1 MVVCFPCL
9 LLECMYDIEDHQEG
23 VEQGEGF
30 VDQGQE
36 QEQFAEGKPFIHAFP
51 MHPCFINL
59 HCFSKVLL
67 FMCHMLVAKS
77 YGLARNLPPY

>member
-9 LLECMYDIEDHQEG
+9 LLECMCNIEDHQEE

-36 QEQFAEGKPFIHAFP
+36 QEPFAEGKPFIHAFP
-51 MHPCFINL
+51 MHPCFTTCIVFQSSIIYVL
-59 HCFSKVLL
+59 HVSS
-67 FMCHMLVAKS
+67 KS
-77 YGLARNLPPY
+77 YGLVRNLPPY